1 MQGGIPLQGKVRIQG
16 SKNAALPILAATLL
30 TNEVS
35 YIQNCPRIA
44 DVHCFVHLLRE
55 LGCLVHWQEKGIRV
69 QPGENEELP
78 CERAEARRMQG
89 EAITGMRSSLCLLG
103 ALLGRCGYVTME
115 HPGGCIIGERPIDL
129 HIRALQQMGVE
140 FREEEGLLSAQVKDG
155 KMHGAEIT
163 LEFPSV
169 GATEN
174 ILLAAVKAD
183 GDTRILGAA
192 REPEVTALCE
202 FLTACG
208 AQIEGIGETELL
220 VHGDRPLHGTQ
231 FTVPADRIVA
241 GTYLFACIGC
251 GGSTLLTEAP
261 WEQMEAVTFVAEKM
275 GAQCIASEEGL
286 FVQCS
291 KRPQAIPHLRTG
303 PYPEFPTDLQSVA
316 MAVLTRAEGCS
327 CIEENIF
334 ENRFRIAEPL
344 KGMGAEIV
352 LKDGRHAVITGVEHR
367 RAIWLAAS
375 RAAFCDPILSEYYQS
390 LRARGKHHL
399 TAIGAVSR
407 KLCNIIFAILS
418 ENRLY
423 ETVPPREIRQTSA
436 PFTM

>member
-1 MQGGIPLQGKVRIQG
+1 MKGIRMQGGIPLQGKVRIQG

-352 LKDGRHAVITGVEHR
+352 LKDGRHAVITGVEHLR
-367 RAIWLAAS
+367 GNRMEACELRGGAALVLAGLAAEGES
-375 RAAFCDPILSEYYQS
+375 FVTGQHFIERGYENICRD
-390 LRARGKHHL
+390 LRELGAR
-399 TAIGAVSR
+399 
-407 KLCNIIFAILS
+407 IIS
-418 ENRLY
+418 
-423 ETVPPREIRQTSA
+423 V
-436 PFTM
+436 

>member
-1 MQGGIPLQGKVRIQG
+1 MVLYERNPHAGRHSAAGEGTHTGI
-16 SKNAALPILAATLL
+16 KNAALPILAATLL

-44 DVHCFVHLLRE
+44 DVHRFVHLLRE

-192 REPEVTALCE
+192 REPEVTALCK

-261 WEQMEAVTFVAEKM
+261 WEQMEAVTFVAEKWVHSVLPRRKACSYSVPK
-275 GAQCIASEEGL
+275 GRRPYHICGL
-286 FVQCS
+286 GHTRSSPRICS
-291 KRPQAIPHLRTG
+291 RWQWR
-303 PYPEFPTDLQSVA
+303 
-316 MAVLTRAEGCS
+316 C
-327 CIEENIF
+327 
-334 ENRFRIAEPL
+334 
-344 KGMGAEIV
+344 
-352 LKDGRHAVITGVEHR
+352 
-367 RAIWLAAS
+367 
-375 RAAFCDPILSEYYQS
+375 
-390 LRARGKHHL
+390 
-399 TAIGAVSR
+399 
-407 KLCNIIFAILS
+407 
-418 ENRLY
+418 
-423 ETVPPREIRQTSA
+423 
-436 PFTM
+436 

>member
-44 DVHCFVHLLRE
+44 DVHRFVHLLRE

-115 HPGGCIIGERPIDL
+115 HPGGCVIGERPIDL

-208 AQIEGIGETELL
+208 AQIEGIGGSELL
-220 VHGDRPLHGTQ
+220 VHGDRPLHSTRY
-231 FTVPADRIVA
+231 TVPSDRIVA

-251 GGSTLLTEAP
+251 GGSVLLTEAP

-275 GAQCIASEEGL
+275 GAQCITSEEGL

-291 KRPQAIPHLRTG
+291 KRPQAIPYLRTG
-303 PYPEFPTDLQSVA
+303 PYPGFPTDLQSVA
-316 MAVLTRAEGCS
+316 MAVLTKAEGCS

-352 LKDGRHAVITGVEHR
+352 LRTEDM
-367 RAIWLAAS
+367 
-375 RAAFCDPILSEYYQS
+375 P
-390 LRARGKHHL
+390 
-399 TAIGAVSR
+399 
-407 KLCNIIFAILS
+407 
-418 ENRLY
+418 
-423 ETVPPREIRQTSA
+423 
-436 PFTM
+436 

>member
-1 MQGGIPLQGKVRIQG
+1 MSVILVEGGRKLSGAVTVQGA
-16 SKNAALPILAATLL
+16 KNSVLPMLAATVL
-30 TNEVS
+30 
-35 YIQNCPRIA
+35 CPGVCCLRGCPA
-44 DVHCFVHLLRE
+44 LSDVDTAVQIIRHLGGTVRRE
-55 LGCLVHWQEKGIRV
+55 GPDLVVDTRQITGCEI
-69 QPGENEELP
+69 PEELMG
-78 CERAEARRMQG
+78 R
-89 EAITGMRSSLCLLG
+89 MRSSVMFLG
-103 ALLGRCGYVTME
+103 AILGRCGEAVCSQ
-115 HPGGCIIGERPIDL
+115 PGGCDLGPRPIDL
-129 HIRALQQMGVE
+129 HLYALRTMGAE
-140 FREEEGLLSAQVKDG
+140 IEEKSGRLRCRGAAL
-155 KMHGAEIT
+155 HGAEIFLRT
-163 LEFPSV
+163 PSV

-352 LKDGRHAVITGVEHR
+352 LKDGRHAVITGVEHLR
-367 RAIWLAAS
+367 GNRMEACELRGGAALVLAGLAAEGES
-375 RAAFCDPILSEYYQS
+375 FVTGQHFIERGYENICRD
-390 LRARGKHHL
+390 LRELGAR
-399 TAIGAVSR
+399 
-407 KLCNIIFAILS
+407 IIS
-418 ENRLY
+418 
-423 ETVPPREIRQTSA
+423 V
-436 PFTM
+436 

>member
-1 MQGGIPLQGKVRIQG
+1 MKGIRMQGGIPLQGKVRIQG

-44 DVHCFVHLLRE
+44 DVHRFVHLLRE

-78 CERAEARRMQG
+78 CERAEDRRMQG

-115 HPGGCIIGERPIDL
+115 HPGGCVIGERPIDL

-208 AQIEGIGETELL
+208 AQIEGIGGSELL
-220 VHGDRPLHGTQ
+220 VHGDRPLHSTRY
-231 FTVPADRIVA
+231 TVHGSGRPDRSRDVSVRLYRLRRQYTFDRGSLGAD
-241 GTYLFACIGC
+241 GSGDLC
-251 GGSTLLTEAP
+251 GGKNGCTVYCLGGRPVRTVFQKA
-261 WEQMEAVTFVAEKM
+261 AGHTTFADW
-275 GAQCIASEEGL
+275 
-286 FVQCS
+286 
-291 KRPQAIPHLRTG
+291 AIPGVPHG
-303 PYPEFPTDLQSVA
+303 S
-316 MAVLTRAEGCS
+316 AVGG
-327 CIEENIF
+327 N
-334 ENRFRIAEPL
+334 
-344 KGMGAEIV
+344 GGADES
-352 LKDGRHAVITGVEHR
+352 GRMQLH
-367 RAIWLAAS
+367 
-375 RAAFCDPILSEYYQS
+375 
-390 LRARGKHHL
+390 
-399 TAIGAVSR
+399 
-407 KLCNIIFAILS
+407 
-418 ENRLY
+418 
-423 ETVPPREIRQTSA
+423 
-436 PFTM
+436 

>member
-1 MQGGIPLQGKVRIQG
+1 
-16 SKNAALPILAATLL
+16 
-30 TNEVS
+30 
-35 YIQNCPRIA
+35 
-44 DVHCFVHLLRE
+44 
-55 LGCLVHWQEKGIRV
+55 
-69 QPGENEELP
+69 
-78 CERAEARRMQG
+78 MQG

-115 HPGGCIIGERPIDL
+115 HPGGCVIGERPIDL

-208 AQIEGIGETELL
+208 AQIEGIGGSELL
-220 VHGDRPLHGTQ
+220 VHGDRPLHSTRY
-231 FTVPADRIVA
+231 TVPSDRIVA

-251 GGSTLLTEAP
+251 GGSVLLTEAP

-352 LKDGRHAVITGVEHR
+352 LKDGRHAVITGVEHLR
-367 RAIWLAAS
+367 GSRMEACELRGGAALVLAGLAAEGES
-375 RAAFCDPILSEYYQS
+375 FVTGQHFIERGYENICRD
-390 LRARGKHHL
+390 LRELGAR
-399 TAIGAVSR
+399 
-407 KLCNIIFAILS
+407 IIS
-418 ENRLY
+418 
-423 ETVPPREIRQTSA
+423 V
-436 PFTM
+436 

>member
-1 MQGGIPLQGKVRIQG
+1 MVLYERNPHAGRHSAAGEGTHTGI
-16 SKNAALPILAATLL
+16 KNAALPILAATLL

-44 DVHCFVHLLRE
+44 DVHRFVHLLRE

-115 HPGGCIIGERPIDL
+115 HPGGCVIGERPIDL

-208 AQIEGIGETELL
+208 AQIEGIGGSELL
-220 VHGDRPLHGTQ
+220 VHGDRPLHSTRY
-231 FTVPADRIVA
+231 TVPSDRIVA

-251 GGSTLLTEAP
+251 GGSVLLTEAP
-261 WEQMEAVTFVAEKM
+261 WEQMEAVTFVAEKRVH
-275 GAQCIASEEGL
+275 S
-286 FVQCS
+286 VSPRRKVCS
-291 KRPQAIPHLRTG
+291 YSVPKDRRPYRIYGPG
-303 PYPEFPTDLQSVA
+303 PYPGFPTDLQSVA
-316 MAVLTRAEGCS
+316 MAVLTKAEGCS

-352 LKDGRHAVITGVEHR
+352 LEDGRHAVITGVEHLR
-367 RAIWLAAS
+367 GSRMEACELRGGAALVLAG
-375 RAAFCDPILSEYYQS
+375 
-390 LRARGKHHL
+390 LRQKAR
-399 TAIGAVSR
+399 VS
-407 KLCNIIFAILS
+407 
-418 ENRLY
+418 
-423 ETVPPREIRQTSA
+423 
-436 PFTM
+436 